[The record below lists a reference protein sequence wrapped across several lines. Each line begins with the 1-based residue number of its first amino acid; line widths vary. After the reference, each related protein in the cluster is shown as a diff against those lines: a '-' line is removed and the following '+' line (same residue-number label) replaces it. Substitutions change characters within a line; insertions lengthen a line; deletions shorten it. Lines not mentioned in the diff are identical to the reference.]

1 MPFAIPH
8 LVAGLIAV
16 MVGYTSSVILI
27 IQAATAA
34 GADTAQVAS
43 WLWTLGIGMGVS
55 CIALSL
61 YYRIPILTAWSTPGA
76 ALLITT
82 LGNFTLAEAIGA
94 FVISS
99 LLIALCGISGWFDRL
114 MKHIP
119 APLAA
124 AMLAGVL
131 LKFGLDLFKVAPQD
145 PLLLGTL
152 LLAFLLGRHLWPR
165 YTMVLVLGVG
175 MLICSVRGD
184 LQMGTLHWQLASP
197 VWTWPAFSLD
207 ALFGIALPLFIV
219 TMTSQNM
226 PGIAILRAHGYQ
238 PATSSLI
245 SWTGLTGLLLA
256 PFGGYAFNLAAI
268 TAAICM
274 GKEVDPDTKR
284 RWPAAVWAGC
294 FYLVTGCFGATV
306 AALFSAFPAALVTCI
321 AGLALIGTIGSS
333 LHSALQENEAREAAL
348 LTFIITASGISL
360 LGIAAA
366 CWGLLIGLAI
376 YQFQSYRQRNQLNL
390 KS

>member
-1 MPFAIPH
+1 MPFALPH
-8 LVAGLIAV
+8 LVAGFIAV

-55 CIALSL
+55 CIGLSF

-99 LLIALCGISGWFDRL
+99 LLITLCGISGWFDRL

-131 LKFGLDLFKVAPQD
+131 LKFGLDLFKIAPQD

-197 VWTWPAFSLD
+197 LWTWPAFSLD

-238 PATSSLI
+238 PSTSSLI

-274 GKEVDPDTKR
+274 GKEVDSDTKR

-294 FYLVTGCFGATV
+294 FYLLTGCFGATV
-306 AALFSAFPAALVTCI
+306 AALFSAFPAALVTCV
-321 AGLALIGTIGSS
+321 AGLALLGTIGSS
-333 LHSALQENEAREAAL
+333 LHSALQEDEAREAAL

-376 YQFQSYRQRNQLNL
+376 YQLQSYRQRNQLNL
-390 KS
+390 KP

>member
-1 MPFAIPH
+1 MPFALPH
-8 LVAGLIAV
+8 LVAGFIAV

-55 CIALSL
+55 CIGLSF

-99 LLIALCGISGWFDRL
+99 LLITLCGISGWFDRL

-131 LKFGLDLFKVAPQD
+131 LKFGLDLFKIAPQD

-197 VWTWPAFSLD
+197 LWTWPAFSLD

-238 PATSSLI
+238 SSTSSLI

-274 GKEVDPDTKR
+274 GKEVDSDTKR

-294 FYLVTGCFGATV
+294 FYLLTGCFGATV
-306 AALFSAFPAALVTCI
+306 AALFSAFPAALVTCV
-321 AGLALIGTIGSS
+321 AGLALLGTIGSS
-333 LHSALQENEAREAAL
+333 LHSALQEDEAREAAL

-390 KS
+390 KP

>member
-8 LVAGLIAV
+8 LVAGFLAV

-55 CIALSL
+55 CIGLSL

-99 LLIALCGISGWFDRL
+99 LLITLCGISGWFDRL

-131 LKFGLDLFKVAPQD
+131 LRFGLELFKVAQQD

-306 AALFSAFPAALVTCI
+306 AALFSAFPAALVTCV
-321 AGLALIGTIGSS
+321 AGLALLSTIGSS
-333 LHSALQENEAREAAL
+333 LHSALQQDEAREAAL

-390 KS
+390 KP

>member
-1 MPFAIPH
+1 MPFALPH
-8 LVAGLIAV
+8 LVAGFIAV

-55 CIALSL
+55 CIGLSL

-99 LLIALCGISGWFDRL
+99 LLITLCGISGWFDRL

-131 LKFGLDLFKVAPQD
+131 LRFGLDLFKVAPQD

-245 SWTGLTGLLLA
+245 SWTGLTGLLFA

-294 FYLVTGCFGATV
+294 FYLVTGGFGATV
-306 AALFSAFPAALVTCI
+306 TALFSAFPAALVTCV
-321 AGLALIGTIGSS
+321 AGLALLGTIGSS
-333 LHSALQENEAREAAL
+333 LHSALQQDQAREAAL

-390 KS
+390 KP

>member
-1 MPFAIPH
+1 MPFALPH
-8 LVAGLIAV
+8 LVAGFIAV

-55 CIALSL
+55 CIGLSL

-99 LLIALCGISGWFDRL
+99 LLITLCGISGWFDRL

-294 FYLVTGCFGATV
+294 FYLLTGCFGATV
-306 AALFSAFPAALVTCI
+306 AALFSAFPAALVTCV
-321 AGLALIGTIGSS
+321 AGLALLGTIGSS
-333 LHSALQENEAREAAL
+333 LHSALQEDEAREAAL

-390 KS
+390 KP

>member
-1 MPFAIPH
+1 MPFALPH
-8 LVAGLIAV
+8 LVAGFIAV

-55 CIALSL
+55 CIGLSL

-99 LLIALCGISGWFDRL
+99 LLITLCGISGWFDRL

-274 GKEVDPDTKR
+274 GKEVDPDTRR

-294 FYLVTGCFGATV
+294 FYLLTGCFGATV
-306 AALFSAFPAALVTCI
+306 AALFSAFPAALVTCV
-321 AGLALIGTIGSS
+321 AGLALLGTIGSS
-333 LHSALQENEAREAAL
+333 LHSALQEDEAREAAL

-390 KS
+390 KP